1 MSLIVRDTIVATPF
15 DTSKVRAELGWQPNM
30 DFAAGIK
37 QTVDWYLDHLDW
49 ISRVTSGEY
58 RNYYDSVYRH
68 AWNAE

>member
-1 MSLIVRDTIVATPF
+1 
-15 DTSKVRAELGWQPNM
+15 M
-30 DFAAGIK
+30 DFAAGIN